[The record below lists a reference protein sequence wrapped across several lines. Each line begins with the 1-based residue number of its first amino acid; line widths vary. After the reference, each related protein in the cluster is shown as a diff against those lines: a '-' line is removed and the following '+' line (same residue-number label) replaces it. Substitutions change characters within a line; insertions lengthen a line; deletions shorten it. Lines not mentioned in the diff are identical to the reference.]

1 MFVGPARF
9 LQRVF
14 LQEYSI
20 SKRDDGS
27 TSSGWTKLVNNREK
41 ETDLCCYCVCPL
53 CSGSRHQRRHDN
65 RDSSLGSS
73 FRRKHSTRSPST
85 GEAGGTG
92 ASGSERR
99 RERRQRRERKPLEQ
113 QSTTTTT
120 AVHRRSPHHVSP
132 IQVGFPFLF
141 HFLVV
146 FVVVFL
152 TSIYYLV
159 YSLVNCIKLSLF
171 HSQSPFEII
180 RPFSSKRQTDRK
192 KTPRINCDSPLSNYR
207 HNWIATFCEI
217 KCKKFHFVTPT
228 SCKTRGIQDVI
239 C

>member
-1 MFVGPARF
+1 MPWNMTKANSKSDNNMREREREKKEGTTQSMLVGLFARF
-9 LQRVF
+9 S
-14 LQEYSI
+14 ESYKSI
-20 SKRDDGS
+20 FHFQWWIDLLELNETLWKKKKKKKK
-27 TSSGWTKLVNNREK
+27 KLI
-41 ETDLCCYCVCPL
+41 CVCY

-120 AVHRRSPHHVSP
+120 AAIHRRSPHHVSP

-141 HFLVV
+141 SYWLSYF
-146 FVVVFL
+146 
-152 TSIYYLV
+152 YL
-159 YSLVNCIKLSLF
+159 LS
-171 HSQSPFEII
+171 
-180 RPFSSKRQTDRK
+180 SSR
-192 KTPRINCDSPLSNYR
+192 
-207 HNWIATFCEI
+207 F
-217 KCKKFHFVTPT
+217 
-228 SCKTRGIQDVI
+228 G
-239 C
+239 

>member
-1 MFVGPARF
+1 MNNNLATGFFLFVDIWIKSCGHVC
-9 LQRVF
+9 LHVKKSTTQTKSLYVES
-14 LQEYSI
+14 QTVI
-20 SKRDDGS
+20 SSPCHEIWPRPILNRI
-27 TSSGWTKLVNNREK
+27 TTWEREK
-41 ETDLCCYCVCPL
+41 KEGTTQSMLVGLFARISESCKSIPFPMMDRPLELNETLWKKDEEEKKLICVCY

-120 AVHRRSPHHVSP
+120 TAATHRRSPHHVSP

-141 HFLVV
+141 SYWFSY
-146 FVVVFL
+146 F
-152 TSIYYLV
+152 YL
-159 YSLVNCIKLSLF
+159 LS
-171 HSQSPFEII
+171 
-180 RPFSSKRQTDRK
+180 SSR
-192 KTPRINCDSPLSNYR
+192 
-207 HNWIATFCEI
+207 F
-217 KCKKFHFVTPT
+217 
-228 SCKTRGIQDVI
+228 G
-239 C
+239 